1 MLVSAFVLA
10 FAAAASKPV
19 VIEPPAFKAYKSA
32 CLDTQ
37 ADPAAVRALAGAKG
51 WSALTAEEKDAIQ
64 PGNPDAVEG
73 WGIGSGTN
81 RMRVSISSG
90 ALKGLDAGSS
100 QTTCTLTAAQSDD
113 DGMIK
118 AYSQQLKRNPGDTS
132 NDGGVRTAVWSVMAG
147 GGRAMHYYFG
157 GANGAER
164 TSTLSVTVLRK
175 TN

>member
-1 MLVSAFVLA
+1 MLVTAYLVAMASASAAPVSEPSAFQ
-10 FAAAASKPV
+10 
-19 VIEPPAFKAYKSA
+19 AYKSA
-32 CLDTQ
+32 CLQTQ
-37 ADPAAVRALAGAKG
+37 ADPAAVRAMASAKG
-51 WSALTAEEKDAIQ
+51 WSVLTAAEKDAIQ

-73 WGIGSGTN
+73 WGIGTGAN
-81 RMRVSISSG
+81 RMRVSISSS

-113 DGMIK
+113 EAMIK
-118 AYSQQLKRNPGDTS
+118 AYSQQLKRNPGDSST
-132 NDGGVRTAVWSVMAG
+132 DGGTRTAVWSVLAN

-175 TN
+175 AN